1 LGANGGLEEREVLK
15 MKRVAALL
23 LAVCALGLF
32 AAQAVAAE
40 GSYGPWEPTYQGPI
54 TAPAGV
60 VCPFEVTAEPLFQ
73 KMRIR
78 YHFDETGS
86 IDGYEVIGPLIARVT
101 NTATA
106 ESIHRNL
113 SSEGVVYLH
122 PDGSYDAVVN
132 GNFLIFF
139 LGEDNPSHQL
149 LLLVGRTVLHG
160 ASTGEKTLVSSTG
173 HTENLCE
180 TLA

>member
-1 LGANGGLEEREVLK
+1 VLE
-15 MKRVAALL
+15 MNRVAALL
-23 LAVCALGLF
+23 LTVCALGVS
-32 AAQAVAAE
+32 AAQAAAAD

-60 VCPFEVTAEPLFQ
+60 VCPFEVTAEPVFQ

-78 YHFDETGS
+78 YHYDEAGT
-86 IDGYEVIGPLIARVT
+86 IDGYEVTGPLIARIT
-101 NTATA
+101 NTATG

-113 SSEGVVYLH
+113 SSEGVVFLH

-149 LLLVGRTVLHG
+149 LLLLGRTVLHG
-160 ASTGEKTLVSSTG
+160 APTGEKTLVSSTG
-173 HTENLCE
+173 RTENLCE